1 MKLETDYIKYEDSA
15 MGKLQRSLDSQ
26 HTERIDELQKLR
38 DDFDKYRADY
48 AANKASDEKRRKR
61 ERRGDRVF
69 AIIAGAVSGIIG
81 SAIGGLVVYY
91 WPHVITFFSK
101 LFH

>member
-1 MKLETDYIKYEDSA
+1 MKLESHHIKYEDSA

-38 DDFDKYRADY
+38 DDFEKYRAEQASY
-48 AANKASDEKRRKR
+48 QAAQEHRAKKAERK
-61 ERRGDRVF
+61 GF
-69 AIIAGAVSGIIG
+69 WLGIISNG
-81 SAIGGLVVYY
+81 IAAVIGGLVVYY
-91 WPHVITFFSK
+91 WPHVIAFFLK